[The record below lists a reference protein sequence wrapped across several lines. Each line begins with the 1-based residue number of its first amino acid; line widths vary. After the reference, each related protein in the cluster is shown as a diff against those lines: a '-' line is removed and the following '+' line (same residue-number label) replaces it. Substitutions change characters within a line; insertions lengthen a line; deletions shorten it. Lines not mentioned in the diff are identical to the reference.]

1 MKMTNRELM
10 QEALEA
16 LEELNKLSIG
26 ENAICL
32 PAEIDGAMDALRA
45 AIEQEHEP
53 VECMCGI
60 CKLGKREWQGL
71 TEVEIVGMTCECV
84 DDGTFN
90 MDCAID
96 FARAIEARLK
106 ENNT

>member
-1 MKMTNRELM
+1 MTDRELM
-10 QEALEA
+10 QMALTALER
-16 LEELNKLSIG
+16 G
-26 ENAICL
+26 ETQLRYEAITT
-32 PAEIDGAMDALRA
+32 LRA

>member
-1 MKMTNRELM
+1 MSIKTMQRALSAAKVADLYIKEKITGSENRKMAQQFL
-10 QEALEA
+10 A
-16 LEELNKLSIG
+16 KS
-26 ENAICL
+26 NA
-32 PAEIDGAMDALRA
+32 ELRA
-45 AIEQEHEP
+45 AIKQAQKP
-53 VECMCGI
+53 R
-60 CKLGKREWQGL
+60 REWQGL

>member
-1 MKMTNRELM
+1 MSQHPSKGGEMTNRPLTKKEWM
-10 QEALEA
+10 AFLEKA
-16 LEELNKLSIG
+16 CDEFDW
-26 ENAICL
+26 ENA
-32 PAEIDGAMDALRA
+32 
-45 AIEQEHEP
+45 
-53 VECMCGI
+53 
-60 CKLGKREWQGL
+60 GKREWQGL